1 MHPVAGQGWNL
12 GIKDIQTFCNLIDQ
26 YGIEFKNLDQIYY
39 GRRDLESVAYV
50 GMTSLINYVYDHPS
64 FISSFI
70 IKSSFKTLQKI
81 KPLQNFF
88 IKQAMGRGYSF
99 S

>member
-1 MHPVAGQGWNL
+1 MPPVAGQGWNL

-26 YGIEFKNLDQIYY
+26 YGIEFQKLDQIYY
-39 GRRDLESVAYV
+39 GRRDIESMAYL
-50 GMTSLINYVYDHPS
+50 GMTSLINYVYDNPNL
-64 FISSFI
+64 ISSVI

-88 IKQAMGRGYSF
+88 IQQAMGRGYSF
-99 S
+99 N